1 MSMTGNLLQIPPSK
15 LEEILID
22 SSILEDIFYTEESDR
37 LIDID
42 KAWEGI
48 FYLLTGCVIAE
59 LHDAKPPFSWA
70 LFSLQLVDEDQDMG
84 YGPAHFLTMEQVQE
98 VSLALTKIN
107 IAHLKSRFNVKAMM
121 EKEIYPEIWEEGE
134 QAFSYLYENFEKLK
148 GFYKMASEEG
158 NAVITFL
165 N

>member
-1 MSMTGNLLQIPPSK
+1 M
-15 LEEILID
+15 
-22 SSILEDIFYTEESDR
+22 
-37 LIDID
+37 DID

-59 LHDAKPPFSWA
+59 LNDAKPPFSWA

-84 YGPAHFLTMEQVQE
+84 YGPAHFLTAEQVKE
-98 VSLALTKIN
+98 VSLALANIN
-107 IAHLKSRFNVKAMM
+107 IAHLKSRFNTKIMM
-121 EKEIYPEIWEEGE
+121 EKEIYPEIWDEGE
-134 QAFSYLYENFEKLK
+134 KAFDFLYENFVKMK
-148 GFYKMASEEG
+148 AFYKAASEKG